1 MKCFCHKNQHQPQRY
16 RKMKFKN
23 NKYPNITDLI
33 ADEDIKAIIN
43 AIMDAHDSNPH
54 KYDYKVFS
62 QRNTYLSRRYI
73 HNYDEFLKNI
83 KQMAFQEYEELQK
96 SIKEAEENRDEE
108 KLLEYMFG
116 LELDTPE
123 EFERG
128 IMEYITDLIIK
139 RAEIIIKKRSLL
151 RLKKGELV
159 DFSKCTKVYPFY
171 NNIEF
176 YKDGGWGIANKK
188 GIVLLKN
195 NLEERPSKIS
205 RSVNHKRLL
214 YLDVMRDIDTG
225 LYGVVSLNSYKTCI
239 PFSYDNINICI
250 SRDNN
255 CLIDEIDDFYWKPIE
270 EDTNMH
276 SCKKHNSGKHI
287 FFIVHKNNKCGC
299 YSYKGEKLIECKYDE
314 ITVENK
320 FIECSRDGEYK
331 MSDYYLEMGETKY
344 EYWGGVKDLYDTNG
358 QLIIGGYKFLI
369 PHYDYMEFLINSNYL
384 IVDNDFKSLLKINDE
399 FFKIPI
405 GTIYDTPKIKKTI
418 PSQYL
423 FNKKVD
429 LSGIYD
435 GFIYLMDC
443 NCEEYIIPDYVMLG
457 FSSHEEINKYTFK
470 YNTYIQEFRI
480 PPMNGESCEEIDR
493 DLESRQHDLNRQ
505 HLYERYIIDNK
516 ITIIKISK
524 DRTILWKTI
533 VNEIGKTNWG
543 YKLYRIGAKCGF
555 YTEKFL
561 YKAEFSAISID
572 GNENEFYVAKI
583 TSKYNI
589 SECTS
594 LFDNP
599 NYNPDTGQVIL
610 YFKVINNTMIKV
622 QDDWRVFNP
631 KEFNWFPKSFKDENG
646 LIEEEEYY
654 YDNYEEEWTD
664 EDGWDAM
671 TDENMET
678 IQVQGGILRH
688 GDSKKLSFHKACG
701 NKTIAGYEEIS

>member
-1 MKCFCHKNQHQPQRY
+1 
-16 RKMKFKN
+16 MKFNN

-43 AIMDAHDSNPH
+43 TIMEAHDSNPYKH
-54 KYDYKVFS
+54 DYKDFF

-73 HNYDEFLKNI
+73 HNYDELVKNI
-83 KQMAFQEYEELQK
+83 EQMAFQKYEELQK
-96 SIKEAEENRDEE
+96 SIKEAEESCDEE
-108 KLLEYMFG
+108 KLLVYMFS
-116 LELDTPE
+116 LESDTPE
-123 EFERG
+123 EYERG

-139 RAEIIIKKRSLL
+139 RAEITIKKRSLL

-159 DFSKCTKVYPFY
+159 DFSKCTKVYPFH
-171 NNIEF
+171 NNVEF

-188 GIVLLKN
+188 RIVLLKN
-195 NLEERPSKIS
+195 NLEEQPSKINENYIR
-205 RSVNHKRLL
+205 RSKFNII
-214 YLDVMRDIDTG
+214 RDIDTG
-225 LYGVVSLNSYKTCI
+225 LYGVISFISYKTYI
-239 PFSYDNINICI
+239 PFVYDRINVCFRNDSNSTDDYWGDVKEEKNISEKHFFFIVYKKEKCGCFDYKGTKI
-250 SRDNN
+250 LN
-255 CLIDEIDDFYWKPIE
+255 CVFTSIDLIFV
-270 EDTNMH
+270 
-276 SCKKHNSGKHI
+276 GKHI
-287 FFIVHKNNKCGC
+287 LEVKKNDKIGFCNC
-299 YSYKGEKLIECKYDE
+299 KGEKIIDFKYDKVD
-314 ITVENK
+314 IVNNL
-320 FIECSRDGEYK
+320 IECSRDGEY
-331 MSDYYLEMGETKY
+331 MLSDDYWETGITKY
-344 EYWGGVKDLYDTNG
+344 NYCGGVKDLYDTNG
-358 QLIIGGYKFLI
+358 KLIIGGYIFFV
-369 PHYDYMEFLINSNYL
+369 PHYKYMMFLINSGYL
-384 IVDNDFKSLLKINDE
+384 IVDNELKSILKINGK
-399 FFKIPI
+399 FLKIPT
-405 GTIYDTPKIKKTI
+405 GTIFDTKQKKETI

-443 NCEEYIIPDYVMLG
+443 NCEEYIIPDYVRLG

-493 DLESRQHDLNRQ
+493 DLESRRHDLNRQ

-543 YKLYRIGAKCGF
+543 YKLYRKGAKCGF
-555 YTEKFL
+555 YTEEFL

-631 KEFNWFPKSFKDENG
+631 KELNWFPKSFKDENG

-671 TDENMET
+671 TD
-678 IQVQGGILRH
+678 GKY
-688 GDSKKLSFHKACG
+688 GDYPGTGWDPEAWGF
-701 NKTIAGYEEIS
+701 